1 MGKIIAIANQKGGV
15 GKTTTAINL
24 AASLAVLEY
33 KTLLIDADPQSNATS
48 GVGIDPKNV
57 KAGLY
62 ECIIDSVN
70 PKDVIIETE
79 TPNLYLLPT
88 NADLVGIELELVNL
102 PNREYMM
109 KNALEKLKDQYDFI
123 IIDCCPSLG
132 LTVINS
138 LSAANSVIIPV
149 QCEYFALEGM
159 GKLLQ
164 TIKIVQAHLNTNLD
178 IEGVLLTMYDMR
190 LRLANQVV
198 DEVKTH
204 FQNMVFNTIIQRNT
218 KLAEAPSFGKTII
231 MHDAIGKG
239 SLNYL
244 NLAREILQRNG
255 LTKISDEDRTMSI
268 DDSMNQDFSTTE
280 LKEDESV

>member
-15 GKTTTAINL
+15 GKTTSAINL

-48 GVGIDPKNV
+48 GVGIDPSIV

-62 ECIIDSVN
+62 ECIIDNVH
-70 PKDVIIETE
+70 PKDVILKTE
-79 TPNLYLLPT
+79 TPFLSLLPT
-88 NADLVGIELELVNL
+88 NANLVGAELELVNL
-102 PNREYMM
+102 TNREYMM
-109 KNALEKLKDQYDFI
+109 KKAIDKIKDKYDFI
-123 IIDCCPSLG
+123 IVDCCPSLG
-132 LTVINS
+132 LIVINS
-138 LSAANSVIIPV
+138 LCSADSVIIPV

-164 TIKIVQAHLNTNLD
+164 TIKIVQTHLNTNLD
-178 IEGVLLTMYDMR
+178 IEGVLLTMFDAR

-198 DEVKTH
+198 EEVKTH
-204 FQNMVFNTIIQRNT
+204 FQDMVFNTLIQRNT

-231 MHDAIGKG
+231 MHDVAGKG
-239 SLNYL
+239 STNYL

-255 LTKISDEDRTMSI
+255 MTKISDVNRTI
-268 DDSMNQDFSTTE
+268 TLAEETE
-280 LKEDESV
+280 LSEEA

>member
-15 GKTTTAINL
+15 GKTTSAINL

-48 GVGIDPKNV
+48 GVGIDPANV

-62 ECIIDSVN
+62 ECIIDSVH
-70 PKDVIIETE
+70 PKDVILKTD
-79 TPNLYLLPT
+79 TPNLWLLPT
-88 NADLVGIELELVNL
+88 NADLVGVELELVNL
-102 PNREYMM
+102 TNREFMM
-109 KNALEKLKDQYDFI
+109 KKALDKIKDKYDFI
-123 IIDCCPSLG
+123 IVDCCPSLG

-138 LSAANSVIIPV
+138 LSAADSVIIPV

-164 TIKIVQAHLNTNLD
+164 TIKIVQTHLNTSLD
-178 IEGVLLTMYDMR
+178 IEGVLLTMYDGR

-198 DEVKTH
+198 EEVKTH
-204 FQNMVFNTIIQRNT
+204 FQDMVFDTLIHRNT

-231 MHDAIGKG
+231 MHDVAGKG
-239 SLNYL
+239 ANSYL

-255 LTKISDEDRTMSI
+255 MTKITDKNRTMAVSEEE
-268 DDSMNQDFSTTE
+268 E
-280 LKEDESV
+280 LSEDI

>member
-15 GKTTTAINL
+15 GKTTSAINL

-33 KTLLIDADPQSNATS
+33 KTLLVDADPQANATS
-48 GVGIDPKNV
+48 GVGIDPKHV

-62 ECIIDSVN
+62 ECVIDSVH
-70 PKDVIIETE
+70 PKDVILKTE
-79 TPNLYLLPT
+79 TPHLFILPT
-88 NADLVGIELELVNL
+88 NTDLVGVELELVNQ

-109 KNALEKLKDQYDFI
+109 KKALEKIKDKYDFI

-132 LTVINS
+132 LTVINA
-138 LSAANSVIIPV
+138 LSAADSVIIPV

-178 IEGVLLTMYDMR
+178 IEGVLLTMYDGR

-198 DEVKTH
+198 EEVKTH

-218 KLAEAPSFGKTII
+218 KLAEAPSHGKTAI
-231 MHDAIGKG
+231 MHDAVGKG
-239 SLNYL
+239 TVNYM

-255 LTKISDEDRTMSI
+255 LTKISDEDRTLNIPENNLSE
-268 DDSMNQDFSTTE
+268 TE
-280 LKEDESV
+280 LSEDI

>member
-33 KTLLIDADPQSNATS
+33 KTLLIDADPQANATS
-48 GVGIDPKNV
+48 GVGIDSQKV
-57 KAGLY
+57 SKGLY
-62 ECIIDSVN
+62 ECIVKNIH
-70 PKDVIIETE
+70 PKDAIVETE

-88 NADLVGIELELVNL
+88 TPDLVALELEIVDL
-102 PNREYMM
+102 PNRNHMM
-109 KNALEKLKDQYDFI
+109 KEALDKVKNDYDFI

-138 LSAANSVIIPV
+138 LAASDSVIITL
-149 QCEYFALEGM
+149 QSEYFALEGM

-164 TIKIVQAHLNTNLD
+164 TIKLIQENINTNLD
-178 IEGVLLTMYDMR
+178 IEGVLLTMYDPR
-190 LRLANQVV
+190 LKLANMVV
-198 DEVKTH
+198 EEVKMH
-204 FQNMVFNTIIQRNT
+204 FQNMMFNTIIQRNT
-218 KLAEAPSFGKTII
+218 KLAEAPSHGKTII
-231 MHDAIGKG
+231 MHDAAGKG

-255 LTKISDEDRTMSI
+255 LTKM
-268 DDSMNQDFSTTE
+268 TE
-280 LKEDESV
+280 EERNINPLEFESEFNEE

>member
-15 GKTTTAINL
+15 GKTTSAINL

-33 KTLLIDADPQSNATS
+33 KTLLIDADPQSNSTS
-48 GVGIDPKNV
+48 GVGFDPANV

-62 ECIIDSVN
+62 ECIIDSMH
-70 PKDVIIETE
+70 PKDVILKTD
-79 TPNLYLLPT
+79 TPNLWLLPT
-88 NADLVGIELELVNL
+88 NADLVGVEIELVNL
-102 PNREYMM
+102 TNREFMM
-109 KNALEKLKDQYDFI
+109 KKAIDKIKDKYDFI

-138 LSAANSVIIPV
+138 LSAADSVIIPV

-164 TIKIVQAHLNTNLD
+164 TIKIIQTHLNTNLD
-178 IEGVLLTMYDMR
+178 IEGVLLTMYDGR

-198 DEVKTH
+198 EEVKTH
-204 FQNMVFNTIIQRNT
+204 FQDMVFDSLIHRNT

-231 MHDAIGKG
+231 MHDVAGKG
-239 SLNYL
+239 ANSYL

-255 LTKISDEDRTMSI
+255 MTKISEKNRTIAVSEQEELSEDI
-268 DDSMNQDFSTTE
+268 
-280 LKEDESV
+280 